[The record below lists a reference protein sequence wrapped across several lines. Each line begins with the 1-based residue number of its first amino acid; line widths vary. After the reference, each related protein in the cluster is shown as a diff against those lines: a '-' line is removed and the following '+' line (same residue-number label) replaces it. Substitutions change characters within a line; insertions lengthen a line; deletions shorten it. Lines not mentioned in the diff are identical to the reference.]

1 MLPTISAIVFIKLDF
16 VRNMVFRYGLNGPIR
31 NGHVRAWSVD
41 YLAETSDNYKVKHL
55 PLPQV
60 FLFREIHSRIL
71 PKLTIQAHFT
81 FHNKLAP
88 ELCGTSYNF
97 YYFWICELPNQLY
110 PNITPDS
117 AWLIFKW
124 THHKRINADYT
135 NTFWINM
142 MFYKKMK

>member
-60 FLFREIHSRIL
+60 FLFREIHSRMP
-71 PKLTIQAHFT
+71 PKLPYKLILHLTISWLLNYVALPIISIIF
-81 FHNKLAP
+81 
-88 ELCGTSYNF
+88 EYVSYLINC
-97 YYFWICELPNQLY
+97 IQTLHLIP
-110 PNITPDS
+110 PD
-117 AWLIFKW
+117 
-124 THHKRINADYT
+124 
-135 NTFWINM
+135 
-142 MFYKKMK
+142 